1 VSVQDNV
8 LPVSR
13 QPMPGPAKPEK
24 PRQRTPAEIEQDLDE
39 TTQQLVSRVDELVY
53 RMHPRQLVR
62 RGMAELKAKVVEPDG
77 RPRKEIVGAAIGA
90 LVGLAVLVWR
100 SRRRG

>member
-1 VSVQDNV
+1 
-8 LPVSR
+8 
-13 QPMPGPAKPEK
+13 MPGPAKPER
-24 PRQRTPAEIEQDLDE
+24 PQQRTPAEIEQELDE
-39 TTQQLVSRVDELVY
+39 TTQRLVSRVDELVH
-53 RMHPRQLVR
+53 RMQPRQVVR
-62 RGMAELKAKVVEPDG
+62 RGMAELKAKVVDLDTRPQETGIVEPDG

>member
-1 VSVQDNV
+1 
-8 LPVSR
+8 
-13 QPMPGPAKPEK
+13 
-24 PRQRTPAEIEQDLDE
+24 
-39 TTQQLVSRVDELVY
+39 
-53 RMHPRQLVR
+53 
-62 RGMAELKAKVVEPDG
+62 MAELRAKVVEPDG